1 MTKTYLDGLRDAK
14 AICKS
19 YVASLIAQDG
29 PAKIT
34 VACANNIIDFLC
46 DDIEAREIAYCQDN
60 GISNT
65 VPVFSMDLGATDLE
79 APLPSNLGSTKCG
92 KAQSLG
98 SIESARGRFKKGRP

>member
-1 MTKTYLDGLRDAK
+1 MAKTYLDGLRDAK

-19 YVASLIAQDG
+19 YVASLVAQDG

-60 GISNT
+60 RIPHT
-65 VPVFSMDLGATDLE
+65 VPVFSMDLGTADLE
-79 APLPSNLGSTKCG
+79 APLQENLGSAKRWE
-92 KAQSLG
+92 KKPMG